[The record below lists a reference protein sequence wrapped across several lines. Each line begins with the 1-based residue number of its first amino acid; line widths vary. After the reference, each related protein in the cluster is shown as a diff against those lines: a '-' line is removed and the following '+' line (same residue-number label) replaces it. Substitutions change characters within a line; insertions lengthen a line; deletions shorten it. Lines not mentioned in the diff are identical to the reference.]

1 MPWKTNVIVVA
12 NVTATSPELLETLEL
27 RAQQQPCAFTLI
39 VPATAYGGGMRA
51 AAATLKEALA
61 KLRGAGLEVEGQVG
75 ARNPIV
81 AVDEVWDPKRHDQI
95 IVSTLPLSSSKWL
108 RAGLPERIGRLTGAP
123 VTHIVSQPPKPVLVT
138 GPPPQ
143 RRPHLLGPLEVLGW
157 GGAERRYPA

>member
-1 MPWKTNVIVVA
+1 MPWKTHVIVVA
-12 NVTATSPELLETLEL
+12 NVTATSPELRQTLVRKAE
-27 RAQQQPCAFTLI
+27 QQDCAFTLV
-39 VPATAYGGGMRA
+39 VPATAYGGGLKTA
-51 AAATLKEALA
+51 ATTLKEALA
-61 KLRGAGLEVEGQVG
+61 NLRDAGLEVEGKVG

-81 AVDEVWDPKRHDQI
+81 AVDEVWDPSRYDEI
-95 IVSTLPLSSSKWL
+95 VVSTLPLSSSKWL

-123 VTHIVSQPPKPVLVT
+123 VTHIVSQPPKPMLVA